1 MYLRISPT
9 PSNTATN
16 TPSNT
21 ATQTSCPTKTPTLSP
36 TSTPTN
42 TPTNTPSLS
51 PTNTSTPTLS
61 PTTTPTSTQ
70 SCLSKVYLFSEVSSA
85 ATDIGQYILDNG
97 GISWFGFINQGCPN
111 TTPQSIYENDL
122 NLWMSY
128 TGWGVSTFYVEDED
142 LVTNSNGP
150 LQFYHLPEQNYITPV
165 GETSYQAWFVPD
177 NCMNGCVYDLV
188 DSGAIGQYVPDSS
201 YYVSFYYSGN
211 TIPAGYYKMYPFVC
225 GGNISDFDY
234 WSGGTLL
241 CPTVTPT
248 ATPSSTPTNTP
259 SVTPSSTPD
268 CNNCVS
274 SFSITGTTTGQV
286 SYKLC
291 NGDGP
296 FFGTLTGSPPK
307 FTRFPSCAFGGVDYN
322 SITLLSGS
330 VVSLTT
336 TTNCCPVTPTPTTTP
351 TNTAT
356 PSVTAT
362 QTSTPESTPTSTP
375 TNTATQTST
384 PTSTATSTVT
394 PSNSSTPPETPTNTP
409 TPTSTPI
416 CDCYQY
422 EITNY
427 YTTSKTVFYT
437 DCDGT
442 PSSVVAAG
450 NGQQTYITCAV
461 ENSLSTNDAFC
472 DPGQTTDCITWVAAN
487 TPCGNRCPTPTTTP
501 SNTSTP
507 TLTPTSTQTCC
518 TIDILTNGSLDVDIN
533 GVTVDGTSATVI
545 GGVLPNE
552 PGNGTT
558 LCSTVTGTVDIRIS
572 YSAGV
577 SGQKITLCDS
587 NSNCSCQTIT
597 GSGPNVFDFLDV
609 FLDCTTTMTILAE
622 DGTC

>member
-1 MYLRISPT
+1 LGDTIYAVETIINGSSADLS
-9 PSNTATN
+9 TATFGITYLGNEYFVN
-16 TPSNT
+16 TLSFANAVKAYCAAPFPQILTVGSVLSFELTTIDSAFEITDVTIGSGTPIYFDRMDITVGNPSGTLVWSGNT
-21 ATQTSCPTKTPTLSP
+21 KFYLAGVLQKSWDDGITINRQSRPYTQYGCTYDTIILPTLSLGEGIFFHVRP
-36 TSTPTN
+36 KPVVTPTN
-42 TPTNTPSLS
+42 
-51 PTNTSTPTLS
+51 
-61 PTTTPTSTQ
+61 
-70 SCLSKVYLFSEVSSA
+70 
-85 ATDIGQYILDNG
+85 
-97 GISWFGFINQGCPN
+97 
-111 TTPQSIYENDL
+111 
-122 NLWMSY
+122 
-128 TGWGVSTFYVEDED
+128 
-142 LVTNSNGP
+142 
-150 LQFYHLPEQNYITPV
+150 
-165 GETSYQAWFVPD
+165 
-177 NCMNGCVYDLV
+177 
-188 DSGAIGQYVPDSS
+188 
-201 YYVSFYYSGN
+201 
-211 TIPAGYYKMYPFVC
+211 
-225 GGNISDFDY
+225 
-234 WSGGTLL
+234 
-241 CPTVTPT
+241 T

-274 SFSITGTTTGQV
+274 QFSITGTTTGQV
-286 SYKLC
+286 SFMLC

-296 FFGTLTGSPPK
+296 FFGSLTGTPPV

-330 VVSLTT
+330 VVSLSAS
-336 TTNCCPVTPTPTTTP
+336 TNCCPVTPTPTTTP

-442 PSSVVAAG
+442 PGSVVAAG

-472 DPGQTTDCITWVAAN
+472 DPGQTTDCITWVAAS
-487 TPCGNRCPTPTTTP
+487 TPCGNRCLTPTTTP
-501 SNTSTP
+501 TNTSTP
-507 TLTPTSTQTCC
+507 TITPTSTQTCC

-622 DGTC
+622 DGSC